1 MTMLATKGKLELF
14 ILARQHFFWPKME
27 HDVKEYVKCYF
38 NVDCEKHSIK
48 VTWKVSPE
56 LVENAAR
63 LFLGHCVPS
72 TFSVLPTGEGMA
84 TFHYNL
90 NGCAIKKRVT
100 GKKHIYSTNLTY
112 RPNRKPKPAAIS
124 HHIKCVYIRPE
135 GWIPPF
141 LIPAY
146 GSAEGHG
153 GLVFHMALLNED
165 LTGLAKTSLFPL
177 GSFIPI
183 WAAVDQKDHQPLLL
197 LLEECVAATTPELQ
211 SASLVY
217 PIITNKGCLADGKTG
232 NSRFLPRYHSSAIL
246 LYLQS
251 FKFAL
256 GEEVYIHCK
265 LVAWDPEV
273 FDIEKKACHYIKE
286 TGEWELLDD
295 PSQSDLCKCCDSS
308 CKPRLKRGVDSEPQ
322 GLVQNSVL
330 GPLTI
335 VENSETQIPNFNVD
349 CEKHSIKVT
358 WKVSPELVENAA
370 RLFLGHCVPSTFSVL
385 PTGEGMATFH
395 YNLNGCAIK
404 KRVTGKKH
412 IYSTNLTYRPNRK
425 PKPAAISHHI
435 KCVYIRPEGWI
446 PPFLI
451 PAYGSAEGHGGLVF
465 HMALLNED
473 LTGLAKTSLFPLG
486 SFIPIWAAV
495 DQKDHQPLL
504 LLLEECVAATT
515 PELQSASLV
524 YPIITNKGCLADGK
538 TGNSRFLP
546 RYHSSAILLYLQS
559 FKFALGE
566 EVYIHCKL
574 VAWDPEVFDI
584 EKKACH
590 YIKETGEWEL
600 LDDPSQ
606 SDLCKCCDSSC
617 KPRLKRGVDS
627 EPQGLVQNSVLGPLT
642 IVENSETQIPT
653 I

>member
-1 MTMLATKGKLELF
+1 MSLLWQCAIVLAVVAASAANE
-14 ILARQHFFWPKME
+14 
-27 HDVKEYVKCYF
+27 DF

-197 LLEECVAATTPELQ
+197 LLEECVAATTPELH

-232 NSRFLPRYHSSAIL
+232 N
-246 LYLQS
+246 YLQS

-335 VENSETQIPNFNVD
+335 VENSETQIPSEFV
-349 CEKHSIKVT
+349 KYPT
-358 WKVSPELVENAA
+358 VEQGMA
-370 RLFLGHCVPSTFSVL
+370 VFSVS
-385 PTGEGMATFH
+385 T
-395 YNLNGCAIK
+395 AI
-404 KRVTGKKH
+404 
-412 IYSTNLTYRPNRK
+412 
-425 PKPAAISHHI
+425 
-435 KCVYIRPEGWI
+435 
-446 PPFLI
+446 
-451 PAYGSAEGHGGLVF
+451 
-465 HMALLNED
+465 
-473 LTGLAKTSLFPLG
+473 
-486 SFIPIWAAV
+486 
-495 DQKDHQPLL
+495 
-504 LLLEECVAATT
+504 
-515 PELQSASLV
+515 
-524 YPIITNKGCLADGK
+524 
-538 TGNSRFLP
+538 
-546 RYHSSAILLYLQS
+546 
-559 FKFALGE
+559 
-566 EVYIHCKL
+566 
-574 VAWDPEVFDI
+574 
-584 EKKACH
+584 
-590 YIKETGEWEL
+590 
-600 LDDPSQ
+600 
-606 SDLCKCCDSSC
+606 
-617 KPRLKRGVDS
+617 
-627 EPQGLVQNSVLGPLT
+627 
-642 IVENSETQIPT
+642 
-653 I
+653 

>member
-1 MTMLATKGKLELF
+1 MSLLWKCAIVLAVVVAAASAANE
-14 ILARQHFFWPKME
+14 
-27 HDVKEYVKCYF
+27 DF

-56 LVENAAR
+56 LVEHAAR

-100 GKKHIYSTNLTY
+100 GKKHIYSTSLTY
-112 RPNRKPKPAAIS
+112 RPNQKPKPAAIS

-165 LTGLAKTSLFPL
+165 LTGLAKSSLFPL

-286 TGEWELLDD
+286 TGGWELLDD

-335 VENSETQIPNFNVD
+335 VENSETRIPSEFVKYPTVEQVD
-349 CEKHSIKVT
+349 
-358 WKVSPELVENAA
+358 WLV
-370 RLFLGHCVPSTFSVL
+370 
-385 PTGEGMATFH
+385 
-395 YNLNGCAIK
+395 
-404 KRVTGKKH
+404 
-412 IYSTNLTYRPNRK
+412 
-425 PKPAAISHHI
+425 
-435 KCVYIRPEGWI
+435 
-446 PPFLI
+446 
-451 PAYGSAEGHGGLVF
+451 
-465 HMALLNED
+465 
-473 LTGLAKTSLFPLG
+473 
-486 SFIPIWAAV
+486 
-495 DQKDHQPLL
+495 
-504 LLLEECVAATT
+504 
-515 PELQSASLV
+515 
-524 YPIITNKGCLADGK
+524 
-538 TGNSRFLP
+538 
-546 RYHSSAILLYLQS
+546 
-559 FKFALGE
+559 
-566 EVYIHCKL
+566 
-574 VAWDPEVFDI
+574 
-584 EKKACH
+584 
-590 YIKETGEWEL
+590 
-600 LDDPSQ
+600 
-606 SDLCKCCDSSC
+606 
-617 KPRLKRGVDS
+617 
-627 EPQGLVQNSVLGPLT
+627 
-642 IVENSETQIPT
+642 
-653 I
+653 

>member
-1 MTMLATKGKLELF
+1 VMSLLWQCAIVLAVVAASAANE
-14 ILARQHFFWPKME
+14 
-27 HDVKEYVKCYF
+27 DF

-56 LVENAAR
+56 LVEHAAR

-100 GKKHIYSTNLTY
+100 GKKHIYSTSLTY

-165 LTGLAKTSLFPL
+165 LTGLAKSSLFPL

-232 NSRFLPRYHSSAIL
+232 NSRFLPRYHPSAIL

-256 GEEVYIHCK
+256 GEEVSGPQLLTVLLFHPRLESKYWSHNYHN
-265 LVAWDPEV
+265 
-273 FDIEKKACHYIKE
+273 DIS
-286 TGEWELLDD
+286 LLDD

-308 CKPRLKRGVDSEPQ
+308 CKPRLKRG

-335 VENSETQIPNFNVD
+335 VENSETRIPSEFV
-349 CEKHSIKVT
+349 KYPT
-358 WKVSPELVENAA
+358 VEQ
-370 RLFLGHCVPSTFSVL
+370 
-385 PTGEGMATFH
+385 
-395 YNLNGCAIK
+395 
-404 KRVTGKKH
+404 
-412 IYSTNLTYRPNRK
+412 
-425 PKPAAISHHI
+425 
-435 KCVYIRPEGWI
+435 GW
-446 PPFLI
+446 
-451 PAYGSAEGHGGLVF
+451 
-465 HMALLNED
+465 
-473 LTGLAKTSLFPLG
+473 
-486 SFIPIWAAV
+486 
-495 DQKDHQPLL
+495 
-504 LLLEECVAATT
+504 
-515 PELQSASLV
+515 
-524 YPIITNKGCLADGK
+524 
-538 TGNSRFLP
+538 
-546 RYHSSAILLYLQS
+546 
-559 FKFALGE
+559 
-566 EVYIHCKL
+566 
-574 VAWDPEVFDI
+574 
-584 EKKACH
+584 
-590 YIKETGEWEL
+590 
-600 LDDPSQ
+600 
-606 SDLCKCCDSSC
+606 
-617 KPRLKRGVDS
+617 
-627 EPQGLVQNSVLGPLT
+627 
-642 IVENSETQIPT
+642 
-653 I
+653 

>member
-1 MTMLATKGKLELF
+1 MSLLWQCAILLAVVAASAANE
-14 ILARQHFFWPKME
+14 
-27 HDVKEYVKCYF
+27 DF

-56 LVENAAR
+56 VVEHAAR

-100 GKKHIYSTNLTY
+100 GKKHIYSTSLTYRPNRKPKPAAISHHIKCDWQKHIYSTSLTY

-165 LTGLAKTSLFPL
+165 LTGLAKSSLFPL

-335 VENSETQIPNFNVD
+335 VENSETRIPSEFVKYPTVEQVD
-349 CEKHSIKVT
+349 
-358 WKVSPELVENAA
+358 W
-370 RLFLGHCVPSTFSVL
+370 SV
-385 PTGEGMATFH
+385 
-395 YNLNGCAIK
+395 
-404 KRVTGKKH
+404 
-412 IYSTNLTYRPNRK
+412 
-425 PKPAAISHHI
+425 
-435 KCVYIRPEGWI
+435 
-446 PPFLI
+446 
-451 PAYGSAEGHGGLVF
+451 
-465 HMALLNED
+465 
-473 LTGLAKTSLFPLG
+473 
-486 SFIPIWAAV
+486 
-495 DQKDHQPLL
+495 
-504 LLLEECVAATT
+504 
-515 PELQSASLV
+515 
-524 YPIITNKGCLADGK
+524 
-538 TGNSRFLP
+538 
-546 RYHSSAILLYLQS
+546 
-559 FKFALGE
+559 
-566 EVYIHCKL
+566 
-574 VAWDPEVFDI
+574 
-584 EKKACH
+584 
-590 YIKETGEWEL
+590 
-600 LDDPSQ
+600 
-606 SDLCKCCDSSC
+606 
-617 KPRLKRGVDS
+617 
-627 EPQGLVQNSVLGPLT
+627 
-642 IVENSETQIPT
+642 
-653 I
+653 

>member
-1 MTMLATKGKLELF
+1 MSLLWQCAILLAVVATSAANE
-14 ILARQHFFWPKME
+14 
-27 HDVKEYVKCYF
+27 DF

-56 LVENAAR
+56 LVEHAAR

-100 GKKHIYSTNLTY
+100 GKKHIYSTSLTY
-112 RPNRKPKPAAIS
+112 RPNQKPKPAAIS

-135 GWIPPF
+135 GLIPPF

-165 LTGLAKTSLFPL
+165 LTGLAKSSLFPL

-308 CKPRLKRGVDSEPQ
+308 CKPRLKRGVDSEAQ

-335 VENSETQIPNFNVD
+335 VENSETRIPSEF
-349 CEKHSIKVT
+349 
-358 WKVSPELVENAA
+358 
-370 RLFLGHCVPSTFSVL
+370 
-385 PTGEGMATFH
+385 
-395 YNLNGCAIK
+395 
-404 KRVTGKKH
+404 
-412 IYSTNLTYRPNRK
+412 
-425 PKPAAISHHI
+425 
-435 KCVYIRPEGWI
+435 
-446 PPFLI
+446 
-451 PAYGSAEGHGGLVF
+451 
-465 HMALLNED
+465 
-473 LTGLAKTSLFPLG
+473 
-486 SFIPIWAAV
+486 
-495 DQKDHQPLL
+495 
-504 LLLEECVAATT
+504 
-515 PELQSASLV
+515 
-524 YPIITNKGCLADGK
+524 
-538 TGNSRFLP
+538 
-546 RYHSSAILLYLQS
+546 
-559 FKFALGE
+559 
-566 EVYIHCKL
+566 VYIHCKL
-574 VAWDPEVFDI
+574 LAWNPSGLDTSRKAYHYVQGHGCDPEYGWVS
-584 EKKACH
+584 
-590 YIKETGEWEL
+590 WEMGSHL
-600 LDDPSQ
+600 PCMS
-606 SDLCKCCDSSC
+606 
-617 KPRLKRGVDS
+617 
-627 EPQGLVQNSVLGPLT
+627 
-642 IVENSETQIPT
+642 
-653 I
+653 